1 MANREDPAVRLMG
14 MAEVMERLGVSR
26 QRVGH
31 LIERPDF
38 PRPLAVLKAGRIWN
52 ADDIE
57 VWITE
62 HQPWKS
68 GE

>member
-1 MANREDPAVRLMG
+1 
-14 MAEVMERLGVSR
+14 MAEVVERLGVSR

-38 PRPLAVLKAGRIWN
+38 PRPIAVLKAGRIWN

-57 VWITE
+57 AWITE
-62 HQPWKS
+62 HQPWKA